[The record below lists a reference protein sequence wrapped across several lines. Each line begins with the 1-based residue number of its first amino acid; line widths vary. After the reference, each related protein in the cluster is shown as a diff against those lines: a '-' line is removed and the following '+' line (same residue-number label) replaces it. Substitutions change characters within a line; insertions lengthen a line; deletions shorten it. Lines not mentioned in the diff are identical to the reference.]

1 MLVCDEK
8 EVMPQEDSIKYAC
21 SVEHY
26 KPPKHR
32 LILTIT
38 LVVAVIVLALDVLV
52 WRA

>member
-8 EVMPQEDSIKYAC
+8 EDMPTEDTIKYAC
-21 SVEHY
+21 AVEHH

-32 LILTIT
+32 LFLTIT
-38 LVVAVIVLALDVLV
+38 LVVAVIVLALDVFV